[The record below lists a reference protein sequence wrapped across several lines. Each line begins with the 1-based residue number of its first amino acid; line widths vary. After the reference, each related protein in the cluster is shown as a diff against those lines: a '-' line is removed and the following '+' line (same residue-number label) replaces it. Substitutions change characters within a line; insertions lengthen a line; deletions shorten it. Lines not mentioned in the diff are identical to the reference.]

1 MSDEVREFW
10 DGEATR
16 FDDEPDHGLR
26 DPQVRAAWRDLL
38 LAQLPSAPAHIL
50 DVGCGT
56 GTLSVLLAREGYTVR
71 GLDLAPQMVSAARL
85 KAMAAGVDVT
95 FEQGDAADPA
105 GEPEAY
111 DVVLSRHLL
120 WALPDPNRAVE
131 RWVRLLRPGGRVV
144 LVEGRWWTGG
154 GLTASQSEAIVKPV
168 VASLTT
174 TPLGDPTLWGGPI
187 DDERYLVL
195 ASI

>member
-1 MSDEVREFW
+1 MSDEVLEFW
-10 DGEATR
+10 DGEAAR
-16 FDDEPDHGLR
+16 FDDAADHGLR
-26 DPQVRAAWRDLL
+26 DPRVRAAWRDLL
-38 LAQLPSAPAHIL
+38 LPQLPSAPARIL

-56 GTLSVLLAREGYTVR
+56 GTLSVLLASEGYAVT
-71 GLDLAPQMVSAARL
+71 GLDLAPQMVAAARV
-85 KAMAAGVDVT
+85 KAAAAGVEVT

-120 WALPDPNRAVE
+120 WALPDPGRAVG
-131 RWVRLLRPGGRVV
+131 RWVRLLRPGGHLV

-154 GLTASQSEAIVKPV
+154 GLTATQTEAVVKPL

-174 TPLGDPTLWGGPI
+174 TPLADPTLWGGPI
-187 DDERYLVL
+187 DDERYLVV

>member
-10 DGEATR
+10 DGEAPR
-16 FDDEPDHGLR
+16 FDEEPDHGLR

-38 LAQLPSAPAHIL
+38 LAQLPSAPARIL

-56 GTLSVLLAREGYTVR
+56 GTLSVLLAGEGYAVR
-71 GLDLAPQMVSAARL
+71 GLDLAPRMVAAARV
-85 KAMAAGVDVT
+85 KAAAAGVEVT

-111 DVVLSRHLL
+111 DVVLGRHLL
-120 WALPDPNRAVE
+120 WALPEPDRAVE
-131 RWVRLLRPGGRVV
+131 RWVRLLRPGGRLV
-144 LVEGRWWTGG
+144 LVEGRWETGG
-154 GLTASQSEAIVKPV
+154 GLTATQTEAVVEPS

-174 TPLGDPTLWGGPI
+174 TPLTDPTLWGGPI
-187 DDERYLVL
+187 DERYLVV